1 MATQKSIWRKIT
13 VAVCA
18 VMAVVFGCTGAFFLY
33 VSDYYRADET
43 ALVVAKEEHV
53 HRTEEGY
60 LLSSKENSDTAFIF
74 YPGAKVEFNA

>member
-60 LLSSKENSDTAFIF
+60 LLSSKENSDTALIF
-74 YPGAKVEFNA
+74 YPGA